1 MSTKRQACMQR
12 PALDSRAF
20 EGPTLD
26 STCTPVLGSFAHES
40 HRSASTHRAVAR
52 AESGDTQHAA
62 GAARETRTA
71 PLPST
76 PAKPA
81 SKSTQSMSATQLA
94 TQYSDMQ
101 CAAKQ
106 RVAAEVM
113 KLGRECV
120 AAQEPRR
127 LARLQHLAAL
137 EQHRQ
142 HVQNQTYD
150 PHLNMRMLVGRE
162 NAKSA
167 GDLPAGDGPEA
178 RGADLDANDLHPLV
192 KNTADTHIE
201 DLQQSAA
208 PKPDA
213 RFVSMLCAAPLPP
226 LMSSPL
232 RHAALEEAGRQLTG
246 EAGRQLTGPLYACPR
261 TTTICV
267 RILL

>member
-1 MSTKRQACMQR
+1 MQS

-20 EGPTLD
+20 EGPMVD
-26 STCTPVLGSFAHES
+26 STCTPVLDSPTHES
-40 HRSASTHRAVAR
+40 HRSASTHSAVAR
-52 AESGDTQHAA
+52 AESADTQHPA

-71 PLPST
+71 PLAST

-101 CAAKQ
+101 CVAKQ

-113 KLGRECV
+113 KLGRQSAE
-120 AAQEPRR
+120 EPRR
-127 LARLQHLAAL
+127 LARLQHIAAL

-162 NAKSA
+162 NAQSA
-167 GDLPAGDGPEA
+167 GDSTAGDGPEA
-178 RGADLDANDLHPLV
+178 RGADLDTNDLHPLV
-192 KNTADTHIE
+192 KNTAYTHIE
-201 DLQQSAA
+201 NLQQSAT
-208 PKPDA
+208 PIPDA
-213 RFVSMLCAAPLPP
+213 RFVSMLCASPLPP
-226 LMSSPL
+226 LISSPL

-246 EAGRQLTGPLYACPR
+246 PLSACPR
-261 TTTICV
+261 TTIICV